1 MLLFLR
7 GHRAGTIGRLIAVR
21 YNLAE
26 IRQLCNN
33 VAMLQLPVVSGM
45 ARGSKSKDRPDDLM
59 VRVPHDWL
67 ELLQAAQFVRRKESM
82 QALLE
87 SVVHDFLA
95 EVKDQPAVQL
105 ALKSRR
111 LQDADDAR
119 SAAQLA
125 AVSKSSGDTEGR

>member
-1 MLLFLR
+1 
-7 GHRAGTIGRLIAVR
+7 
-21 YNLAE
+21 
-26 IRQLCNN
+26 
-33 VAMLQLPVVSGM
+33 MLQLPVVSGM